1 MGIIAGTRAAQDREM
16 RIPRG
21 TLTGRKRMPS
31 RTDISAPRG
40 IALLMVIWLLTFFS
54 IVLAAFSF
62 SMRTELSAAQS
73 FKEDAEAA
81 ALAEAGVARALAEVI
96 NNEAKGIA
104 STAPPPTSWEAP
116 LGRGTYRAVLTD
128 EEGKLPLNRATEDSL
143 RRLLQN
149 TGVRDMHIVDT
160 IVDSILDWIDTD
172 DLHRLNG
179 AESEYYLGLP
189 QPYHAKN
196 GALES
201 LEELLLVRGMTP
213 EILHGNVTDPNRL
226 AALLAALPGDRDFRP
241 GEYVGIQR
249 FLGLRSLRVN
259 PSKASLDVLMATGLP
274 AAEAQ
279 MTLRR
284 RNDTEGAGQAS
295 PPAVGSAPIRPST
308 TFMIESAGQITG
320 SPLVYRI
327 TATFQREI
335 AQGRAKFK
343 VLSWQEGT

>member
-1 MGIIAGTRAAQDREM
+1 
-16 RIPRG
+16 
-21 TLTGRKRMPS
+21 
-31 RTDISAPRG
+31 
-40 IALLMVIWLLTFFS
+40 MVIWLLTFFS

-73 FKEDAEAA
+73 FKEEAEAA

-96 NNEAKGIA
+96 NIEAKGTA
-104 STAPPPTSWEAP
+104 GTAPAPTSWDVS

-149 TGVRDMHIVDT
+149 TGVRDLRLVDT

-179 AESEYYLGLP
+179 AESDYYLALP
-189 QPYHAKN
+189 RPYHAKN
-196 GALES
+196 GEFES
-201 LEELLLVRGMTP
+201 LEELLLVRGITP
-213 EILHGNVTDPNRL
+213 EILHGNVTDPTRL
-226 AALLAALPGDRDFRP
+226 AALLATPPEDRDFRP
-241 GEYVGIQR
+241 GEYLGIQR
-249 FLGLRSLRVN
+249 FLGLRSFRVN
-259 PSKASLDVLMATGLP
+259 PSKASLDVLMATGVP
-274 AAEAQ
+274 AAEALV
-279 MTLRR
+279 TLRR
-284 RNDTEGAGQAS
+284 RNDAEGAGS
-295 PPAVGSAPIRPST
+295 PVAAGSAPLRPSA

-327 TATFQREI
+327 TATIQREI

-343 VLSWQEGT
+343 VLSWQEGM